1 MLAVT
6 LEAFMSCQRCPLEVE
21 ESLPPL
27 RLALAKHPGDASGPH
42 TLALG
47 HTQEIG
53 VIHWTRFHGSSNRET
68 EWSFPWKLPLRA
80 HGASSA

>member
-6 LEAFMSCQRCPLEVE
+6 LEAFVSCQRCPLELE
-21 ESLPPL
+21 ESPPPL
-27 RLALAKHPGDASGPH
+27 RLALAKPPGDASGPH

-53 VIHWTRFHGSSNRET
+53 VVHWNRFRGSSNGET
-68 EWSFPWKLPLRA
+68 ERSFPWKLPLRA
-80 HGASSA
+80 HGAPSA